1 MGKMVD
7 TEDFYDDYYKGGH
20 EEWEDPQVE
29 KAKEA
34 IMGELFNKFPEEVF
48 YGRQIQVL
56 FENRFFHWITSAAL
70 KELVNEGVLIAL
82 KEVLLGPVSVMLYWS
97 KGNRYWRRKANRKI
111 DIIKEFSAPEFGR
124 ALGKQAEMLFDA
136 SLPRFGFIP
145 KGQDV
150 REYGDIRWEKTG
162 HDLDRVFER
171 DGIAYG
177 AEIKNKLTYIDKDE
191 LKIKIE
197 MCGELKLKS
206 LFIMR
211 MAPKTYIH
219 LINEAGGFALIFKY
233 QLYPFGAEALAK
245 RVKEEMSHE
254 GMNFPVDCPRAIESG
269 TIQRFLNWHLK
280 KNGLQ

>member
-1 MGKMVD
+1 MA
-7 TEDFYDDYYKGGH
+7 YDEDYYEDYYNGGY

-34 IMGELFNKFPEEVF
+34 LMEELFNKFPEEVF

-56 FENRFFHWITSAAL
+56 FENIFFHWITSAAL
-70 KELVNEGVLIAL
+70 KELVDEGVIIAL

-111 DIIKEFSAPEFGR
+111 KIIKEFSAPAFGR
-124 ALGKQAEMLFDA
+124 QLGNQAEMLFDA
-136 SLPRFGFIP
+136 SLPKFGFIP

-150 REYGDIRWEKTG
+150 TQYGDIIWKKTG

-171 DGIAYG
+171 DGIVYG
-177 AEIKNKLTYIDKDE
+177 VEIKNKLTYIDKDE
-191 LKIKIE
+191 LVIKIE
-197 MCGELKLKS
+197 MCEHLKVKP

-219 LINEAGGFALIFKY
+219 MINEAKGFALIFKY

-245 RVKEEMSHE
+245 RVRKEMSLE
-254 GMNFPVDCPRAIESG
+254 GMGFPVDCPKAIEAG
-269 TIQRFLNWHLK
+269 TIQRLLAWHLK
-280 KNGLQ
+280 TQGLAGM

>member
-1 MGKMVD
+1 MVYS
-7 TEDFYDDYYKGGH
+7 EDFYDDYYNGGYD
-20 EEWEDPQVE
+20 EWEDPQVK

-34 IMGELFNKFPEEVF
+34 LMEELFNKFPEEVF

-56 FENRFFHWITSAAL
+56 FESRFFHWITSAAL
-70 KELVNEGVLIAL
+70 KELIDDGVVMAV

-111 DIIKEFSAPEFGR
+111 AIIKEFSAPEFGR
-124 ALGKQAEMLFDA
+124 ALGNQAEMLFDA
-136 SLPRFGFIP
+136 ALPRFGFFP
-145 KGQDV
+145 KGQNIN
-150 REYGDIRWEKTG
+150 EYGNIKWEKTG

-171 DGIAYG
+171 DGIVYG

-197 MCGELKLKS
+197 LCGHLKLKP

-219 LINEAGGFALIFKY
+219 MINEAGGFALIFKY
-233 QLYPFGAEALAK
+233 QLYPFGAENLAR
-245 RVKEEMSHE
+245 RVREEMSLE
-254 GMNFPVDCPRAIESG
+254 GMSFPVDCPRAIEGG
-269 TIQRFLNWHLK
+269 TVQRLLKWHLRIP
-280 KNGLQ
+280 GIAEV